1 MYVRCSI
8 DVENPNEPRDFIS
21 GRIVEINDFSEVA
34 KVEFFD
40 LLNLRKYYNVPQT
53 LEFPLSKLNHCIL
66 RNGSLAEY
74 NGNMY
79 HIIQHNIDKSNNFI
93 YYYLTSDT
101 STVLKI
107 CEKDLAEVQSITLF
121 ILSITLSTDL
131 RNLLVVRYF

>member
-1 MYVRCSI
+1 MLKIGMYVRCSI

-21 GRIVEINDFSEVA
+21 GWIVEINDFSEVA

-74 NGNMY
+74 
-79 HIIQHNIDKSNNFI
+79 SE
-93 YYYLTSDT
+93 
-101 STVLKI
+101 I
-107 CEKDLAEVQSITLF
+107 CI
-121 ILSITLSTDL
+121 ILSSTILIRVITLSTIIW
-131 RNLLVVRYF
+131 LLTLAQYWRFVKKILKPHLIQVMCHHCHS

>member
-53 LEFPLSKLNHCIL
+53 LEFP
-66 RNGSLAEY
+66 
-74 NGNMY
+74 
-79 HIIQHNIDKSNNFI
+79 
-93 YYYLTSDT
+93 
-101 STVLKI
+101 
-107 CEKDLAEVQSITLF
+107 
-121 ILSITLSTDL
+121 
-131 RNLLVVRYF
+131 